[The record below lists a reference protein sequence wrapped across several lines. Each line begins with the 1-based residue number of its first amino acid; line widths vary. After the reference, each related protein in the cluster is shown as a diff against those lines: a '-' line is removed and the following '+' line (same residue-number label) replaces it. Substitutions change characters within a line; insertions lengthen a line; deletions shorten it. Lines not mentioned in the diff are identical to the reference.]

1 MVDPVVHIANLTIQ
15 HGKDTVLQGLNW
27 QIFPGEQWILGGP
40 SGTGKTTLAKAI
52 AGQLKYEG
60 TLSFHLDMDSPLP
73 AIVHYVS
80 NWFQFTNLEGDRN
93 FYYQQ
98 RYNKFAKND
107 TLTVFAELKHFAKE
121 QQLSFEDVAP
131 YLSIFGFENFK
142 DQQLIE
148 LSSGEH
154 KRLQLVKALW
164 LQPQL
169 LIIDQP
175 YTGLDVQSRKDLN
188 QVFDQLAEKG
198 VSLLL
203 ISNDDEQPDCINRFA
218 EIQDGKIVIRQ
229 NNSEISKGIPRK
241 RKELPYFLQQSPKV
255 SAPTM
260 VKMKQIHISYGEK
273 QVLKNIDWEV
283 KAGEKWLL
291 QGHNG
296 SGKSTL
302 LSLINGDHPQAYAND
317 IHLFG
322 KKRGSGESIW
332 EIKEHLGIIS
342 PELHWYYDMNA
353 NVGQTIASG
362 FFDSM
367 SLYQKLGYEQQ
378 QKLDQVLHFFDLK
391 EVKHKTLG
399 SLPLG
404 QQRLALLARTIV
416 KHPELLI
423 LDEPC
428 QGLDKEQSQYFNDV
442 IDDLSKNGQTLIYV
456 GHFQSQLP
464 TCIDNKMV
472 LEKGEIKSVE
482 RVIHKKEPL
491 ST

>member
-15 HGKDTVLQGLNW
+15 HGKDSVLQDLNW

-52 AGQLKYEG
+52 VGQLKYEG
-60 TLSFHLDMDSPLP
+60 AISFHLDNNSSLP
-73 AIVHYVS
+73 PVVHYVS

-107 TLTVFAELKHFAKE
+107 TLTVFAELKHFAKDE
-121 QQLSFEDVAP
+121 QLAFEDVAP
-131 YLSIFGFENFK
+131 YLTIFGFENFK

-164 LQPQL
+164 LQPQVL
-169 LIIDQP
+169 VIDQP

-188 QVFDQLAEKG
+188 QIFDQLADKG

-218 EIQDGKIVIRQ
+218 EIQNGKIVLRHH
-229 NNSEISKGIPRK
+229 SREISRGIPRK
-241 RKELPYFLQQSPKV
+241 RKELPYFLQQPPKI
-255 SAPTM
+255 SDPTM
-260 VKMKQIHISYGEK
+260 VKMRQINISYGEK

-391 EVKHKTLG
+391 DVKHKTLG

-442 IDDLSKNGQTLIYV
+442 IDDLSNNGQTLIYV

-482 RVIHKKEPL
+482 RVIHKKETL